1 MLKYHCIYAWS
12 FPGGP
17 VVKNWPANAG
27 DCGFDPWIG
36 KIPWGRKWQ
45 PTPVFLPG
53 KSHGQRSLPGYSP
66 RGHKRVRCN
75 WATIQHQQQCLCL
88 PFPLESVFW
97 VLLIW
102 CAAIHGVA
110 KSRTQL
116 RDWTELNWIRVQSRP
131 ACVVI
136 IQCSPR
142 LRSAVFS
149 CSPHPMTDSEVLL
162 VVLLPRLEQLAENG
176 GFAAPFFCT
185 PGKLHFPIV
194 GLVCLLIS
202 CYMNTERS
210 KWENEY

>member
-1 MLKYHCIYAWS
+1 MQLSNYPTSTTMSML
-12 FPGGP
+12 
-17 VVKNWPANAG
+17 
-27 DCGFDPWIG
+27 
-36 KIPWGRKWQ
+36 
-45 PTPVFLPG
+45 
-53 KSHGQRSLPGYSP
+53 
-66 RGHKRVRCN
+66 
-75 WATIQHQQQCLCL
+75 TI
-88 PFPLESVFW
+88 FPLESVFW

>member
-1 MLKYHCIYAWS
+1 ML
-12 FPGGP
+12 
-17 VVKNWPANAG
+17 
-27 DCGFDPWIG
+27 
-36 KIPWGRKWQ
+36 
-45 PTPVFLPG
+45 
-53 KSHGQRSLPGYSP
+53 
-66 RGHKRVRCN
+66 
-75 WATIQHQQQCLCL
+75 TI
-88 PFPLESVFW
+88 FPLESVFW

-176 GFAAPFFCT
+176 GFAAPFLRCRKCLEATAQAIELADAGAGTGSQVSLFSK
-185 PGKLHFPIV
+185 PSHHFSLPDLLHSVWQTLGPVTSLQITQF
-194 GLVCLLIS
+194 IS
-202 CYMNTERS
+202 FLWLSNICRS
-210 KWENEY
+210 GSNS